1 MSKSLKYIVLIVV
14 LLIANMWLFFAD
26 SWTSDSKTTTYFNA
40 EDMSSVSMIQFVLEN
55 EVVKIERSEQGWTLN
70 DEFKADDGFVTTLIS
85 VLQRVD
91 VSRVVGSWEQE
102 ILGSVEVEFDFN
114 SRYRFDFASNATR
127 TKSYFIDEGVAKEVS
142 VPGYRDNVV
151 DLFDL
156 HPDQWRDR
164 LVFDGSW
171 RTIQKV
177 DVEYSNGTNSFDI
190 SFNDKFFLVNGES
203 PQDSTKVIDYLN
215 QFEYFQANEMI
226 SKGRFPE
233 FDSLMNTQ
241 PLATIELDDIKS
253 DVPTTLAI
261 FLPLDGQRYH
271 LIVKDGIQQMVVDGR
286 RVNSLLRRP

>member
-26 SWTSDSKTTTYFNA
+26 SWASDSKTTTYFNA